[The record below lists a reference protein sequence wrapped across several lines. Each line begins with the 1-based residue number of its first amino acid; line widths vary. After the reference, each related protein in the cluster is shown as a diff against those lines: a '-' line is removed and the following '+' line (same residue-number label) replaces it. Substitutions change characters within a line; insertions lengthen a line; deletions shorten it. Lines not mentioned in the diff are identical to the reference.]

1 MTDDSPS
8 APTGVV
14 TALPRTRRAPNR
26 VDYIVRAPLG
36 LIWFAIMI
44 VVAVP
49 VLLYMTVLYHVVQ
62 GVGALLGRAGRT
74 RRPPGRAREE
84 RERVA

>member
-1 MTDDSPS
+1 MSDDSRDPS
-8 APTGVV
+8 QNTAAPR
-14 TALPRTRRAPNR
+14 PRRPLSLA
-26 VDYIVRAPLG
+26 DYLLRAPLG

-62 GVGALLGRAGRT
+62 GAGALLGGRERSR
-74 RRPPGRAREE
+74 RRPERAREE